1 MNENTTPTTPATQTK
16 QPAAIEAA
24 LKKHIFSYRETTGAE
39 AIRAAYFLLG
49 AISDAAERMSRT
61 VDEQPSNPAE
71 IDASDLLVDL
81 AGWAEQI
88 RTFTQLAQNEL
99 FQLMS

>member
-1 MNENTTPTTPATQTK
+1 MTENTTPTTQTQQT
-16 QPAAIEAA
+16 AAVEAA
-24 LKKHIFSYRETTGAE
+24 LKNRVFSYRETTGAE
-39 AIRAAYFLLG
+39 AIRAAYHLLS
-49 AISDAAERMSRT
+49 AISDTAEKMDKT

-71 IDASDLLVDL
+71 IDAGDLLTDL

-88 RTFTQLAQNEL
+88 RVFTQLAQNEL

>member
-1 MNENTTPTTPATQTK
+1 MNETHATTAAEQIQ
-16 QPAAIEAA
+16 QPAAVEAA
-24 LKKHIFSYRETTGAE
+24 LKKHIFTYRETTGAE
-39 AIRAAYFLLG
+39 AIRAAYYLLG
-49 AISDAAERMSRT
+49 AISDATEKMGRT
-61 VDEQPSNPAE
+61 VDEQPGDPAE
-71 IDASDLLVDL
+71 IDAADLLVDL

>member
-1 MNENTTPTTPATQTK
+1 MTENTTPTTQTQQT
-16 QPAAIEAA
+16 AAPVEAA
-24 LKKHIFSYRETTGAE
+24 LKKRVFSYRETTGAE
-39 AIRAAYFLLG
+39 AIRAAYHLLS
-49 AISDAAERMSRT
+49 AISDTAEKMDKT

-71 IDASDLLVDL
+71 INAADLLVDL

-88 RTFTQLAQNEL
+88 RVFTQLAQNEL